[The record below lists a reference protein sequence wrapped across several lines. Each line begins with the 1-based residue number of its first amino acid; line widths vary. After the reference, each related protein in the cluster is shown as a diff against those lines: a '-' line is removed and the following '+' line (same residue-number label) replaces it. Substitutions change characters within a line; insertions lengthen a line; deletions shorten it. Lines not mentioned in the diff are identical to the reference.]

1 MARRIIS
8 KLTQV
13 FNKKNDDHDFYTP
26 LAADPPTIRLLR
38 LLPGHR
44 EDDIN
49 AQLQP
54 YSIAKA
60 QNRYITI
67 SYTWGHAEVVPNRLI
82 RCNDKLIFISENLF
96 TALRTLRQPDHPILL
111 WADAL
116 CINQDDT
123 SERTQQ
129 VGLMGEIYRNS
140 KETMIWLG
148 EPAANEDVGTDLLRR
163 YHVQGPTSASTSYRS
178 KEISLEPVWTGD
190 SNDNELRNAYL
201 LDFKRSSASNV
212 NAQLMGR
219 PRVDDDSTGSD
230 VFGAFCLLQDYAEG
244 TSYPLLN
251 ALHHEKTV
259 ALQKH
264 GVTSSWHGLVLARA
278 HVRGSRSSRVWA
290 GLARLMS
297 RPWWQRVWVIQE
309 TVLSRKATIRYGVLS
324 APWSMFAKAATNHIK
339 QRHTLCLDL
348 AGTLQGQDILDQFSD
363 FVLRIEDTRLQYLA
377 RSSSGTILQ
386 LLWRFRP
393 LQATEKRDKIF
404 ALLGLTTNWQDL
416 PPLLPD
422 YTSDTA
428 ATFTST
434 TVTNIQRAGSLSVLA
449 GDLEAVLNRKRLDGI
464 PSWVMDWS
472 LPCLPVEIE
481 RVNSLCIYKASGS
494 RIGTVRFHQI
504 NQLLDVE
511 AVYVDSVTTV
521 GEVSRHTQISDTC
534 AVIRSWNLLTKSLEQ
549 SNHTYPSGGTYENAF
564 WRTLIGDVVRTSTD
578 PDTYWKQ
585 ESYRRAIPEDYEA
598 FRAWSMW
605 SRCISRDTF
614 SRSAAFSKRDL
625 DEGISAI
632 HHALKNATTSRRFF
646 LTSSGYM
653 GLGPK
658 TTAEGDKIYV
668 FKGSNIPFMVRQGLP
683 VSINNDDWATLVS
696 GSEDGGE
703 EHTRHPA
710 GHVLDAFQMVGDC
723 FMYGAMDGEFFE
735 QPHAEICHLYLP

>member
-1 MARRIIS
+1 
-8 KLTQV
+8 
-13 FNKKNDDHDFYTP
+13 
-26 LAADPPTIRLLR
+26 
-38 LLPGHR
+38 
-44 EDDIN
+44 
-49 AQLQP
+49 
-54 YSIAKA
+54 
-60 QNRYITI
+60 
-67 SYTWGHAEVVPNRLI
+67 
-82 RCNDKLIFISENLF
+82 
-96 TALRTLRQPDHPILL
+96 
-111 WADAL
+111 
-116 CINQDDT
+116 
-123 SERTQQ
+123 
-129 VGLMGEIYRNS
+129 
-140 KETMIWLG
+140 
-148 EPAANEDVGTDLLRR
+148 
-163 YHVQGPTSASTSYRS
+163 
-178 KEISLEPVWTGD
+178 
-190 SNDNELRNAYL
+190 
-201 LDFKRSSASNV
+201 
-212 NAQLMGR
+212 
-219 PRVDDDSTGSD
+219 
-230 VFGAFCLLQDYAEG
+230 
-244 TSYPLLN
+244 
-251 ALHHEKTV
+251 
-259 ALQKH
+259 
-264 GVTSSWHGLVLARA
+264 
-278 HVRGSRSSRVWA
+278 
-290 GLARLMS
+290 
-297 RPWWQRVWVIQE
+297 
-309 TVLSRKATIRYGVLS
+309 
-324 APWSMFAKAATNHIK
+324 MFAKAATNHIK

-363 FVLRIEDTRLQYLA
+363 FVLRIEDIRLQYLA
-377 RSSSGTILQ
+377 RSNSGTILQ

-393 LQATEKRDKIF
+393 LQATEKRDKVF
-404 ALLGLTTNWQDL
+404 ALLGLTTNWQGL

-428 ATFTST
+428 ATFTNT

-472 LPCLPVEIE
+472 LPCLPIEIE

-494 RIGTVRFHQI
+494 RIGTVRFHPI

-511 AVYVDSVTTV
+511 GVYVDSVTTV

-534 AVIRSWNLLTKSLEQ
+534 AVIRSWNLLIKSVEQ

-585 ESYRRAIPEDYEA
+585 ESYRRARPEDYEA

-668 FKGSNIPFMVRQGLP
+668 FKGSNVPFMVRQGLP
-683 VSINNDDWATLVS
+683 VSIDDNDWTTLLS
-696 GSEDGGE
+696 GNEDGGE
-703 EHTRHPA
+703 KYARHTTSRM
-710 GHVLDAFQMVGDC
+710 LDAFQMVGDC
-723 FMYGAMDGEFFE
+723 FMYGAMDGELFE
-735 QPHAEICHLYLP
+735 QSHTEICNLFLA